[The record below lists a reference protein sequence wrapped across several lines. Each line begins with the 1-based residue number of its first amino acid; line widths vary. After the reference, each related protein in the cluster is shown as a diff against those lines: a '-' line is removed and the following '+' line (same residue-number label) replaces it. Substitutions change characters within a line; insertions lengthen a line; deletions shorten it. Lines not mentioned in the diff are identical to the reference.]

1 MRPDSN
7 EQYKKLYENYSN
19 PDEEY
24 MKWSIEITR
33 IVRSIIE
40 EVSFEF
46 GLGEEL
52 RFDAKYFLLVNYDN
66 MFLKPLGLQRGKEN
80 SDSLYELIRKD
91 IRIILHSINGP
102 KKISS
107 HQILSAIDSNW
118 KHLNVA
124 NIKFWENDGG
134 MG

>member
-46 GLGEEL
+46 
-52 RFDAKYFLLVNYDN
+52 
-66 MFLKPLGLQRGKEN
+66 
-80 SDSLYELIRKD
+80 
-91 IRIILHSINGP
+91 
-102 KKISS
+102 
-107 HQILSAIDSNW
+107 
-118 KHLNVA
+118 
-124 NIKFWENDGG
+124 
-134 MG
+134 